1 MERTNEKVR
10 KDKVFI
16 ECFTFIVVGILGID
30 ILIPPKRIVSF
41 DDAKRIISMSI
52 PVVEIEDK
60 AGTKR
65 NNLVEELMEIKRY
78 VLGVDSN
85 NPREIVR
92 IQLGLNSRGSNN
104 RYAVKTNVEGLSSIY
119 CIGDDRKDK
128 VLSNKVLVS
137 GDLKITNETDYNID
151 VKELI
156 NEPLAKKFNDNSKVL
171 IYHTHTN
178 ESYIRNES
186 EFSDISIPPRSS
198 DEDINV
204 LKVGQEL
211 NDELNRLNIK
221 TIHSRKYHN
230 VPSDR
235 GAYARSLATAKEYI
249 NNDPSIKITLDIHRD
264 GISDS
269 KKLRIVENVDGVN
282 VAKIMIVVGTDKT
295 GLSHDR
301 WRENLK
307 FALKLQKKLI
317 EYNPNIVKPIFIS
330 KNRYNQ
336 HLTDCSL
343 LIEIGGDGNIID
355 ESIKSAKY
363 VAKAIS
369 DIYCENKQ

>member
-10 KDKVFI
+10 KDKIFSVY
-16 ECFTFIVVGILGID
+16 FTCIVVVMFCLD
-30 ILIPPKRIVSF
+30 ILISSNRCISF

-52 PVVEIEDK
+52 PVVEIEHKD
-60 AGTKR
+60 GTKK
-65 NNLVEELMEIKRY
+65 NNLVEELREVKRY

-85 NPREIVR
+85 NPRDIVR
-92 IQLGLNSRGSNN
+92 IGLGLTNRESHN
-104 RYAVKTNVEGLSSIY
+104 RYALKTNVEGISSIY
-119 CIGDDRKDK
+119 CIGDKSNDGVLEDK
-128 VLSNKVLVS
+128 ILVS
-137 GDLKITNETDYNID
+137 GDIKITNETHYKID
-151 VKELI
+151 VNKLL
-156 NEPLAKKFNDNSKVL
+156 NEPLKRKFDDNSKVL

-186 EFSDISIPPRSS
+186 EFSDKTVLPRSS
-198 DEDINV
+198 NESINV
-204 LKVGQEL
+204 LRVGQEL
-211 NDELNRLNIK
+211 SNDLQGFNIK
-221 TIHSRKYHN
+221 TVHSRKYHN

-235 GAYARSLATAKEYI
+235 GAYKRSLDTAKEYI
-249 NNDPSIKITLDIHRD
+249 DKDPDIRVTLDIHRD
-264 GISDS
+264 GISDY
-269 KKLRIVENVDGVN
+269 KKLRMVEKVDGCN
-282 VAKIMIVVGTDKT
+282 VAKIMIVVGTDTT

-317 EYNPNIVKPIFIS
+317 EYNPNIAKPIFIS

-355 ESIKSAKY
+355 ESIQSAKY
-363 VAKAIS
+363 IAKALRDVYS
-369 DIYCENKQ
+369 ENR